1 MRVAFDEEG
10 GGGGRERAPQRFAAR
25 SLFLSLSPL
34 PLRADH
40 RRPLHRK
47 KKLKLTTMSFVGLTL
62 IPILLRIFRRDPS
75 ANGGREAGAGAEEAA
90 AAAASSSRAAATAV
104 AADEGIDEI
113 ELSGLRPPTLPPP
126 ITAVGD
132 SLSAIARDES
142 TCYFV

>member
-1 MRVAFDEEG
+1 
-10 GGGGRERAPQRFAAR
+10 
-25 SLFLSLSPL
+25 
-34 PLRADH
+34 
-40 RRPLHRK
+40 
-47 KKLKLTTMSFVGLTL
+47 MSFVGLTL

-75 ANGGREAGAGAEEAA
+75 ANGGREAGAGAEE
-90 AAAASSSRAAATAV
+90 ASSSRAAATAV